1 MIIFSVWRFLVKK
14 KVETIITITLICIS
28 SLVIILNWDNINV
41 KSSVIKILVIL
52 VIGIIFFLV
61 LYIPFTKDFFKER
74 KLKSLYLKLKNKTTL
89 SNSEKLYILI
99 YEEHL
104 EDYIRRLKSNQKI
117 NSLTY
122 GIITGFNEMFFSLDY
137 RQFTI
142 LFTIK
147 ENSIIYAL
155 LPTAK
160 YNKEN
165 IAIKELNIKI
175 NNFPNLDF
183 FIEAIF
189 NLLPELKA
197 IIDNY
202 IETTPVDSIFN
213 GRLLNKLKNLKKKL
227 RLEGCICIILSLILI
242 SLLTIGLILTIKDLN
257 MISISIIL
265 LLIIIFL
272 IIGFIYG
279 LSFTLLLY
287 KLNKDIKHRSI
298 VQKADTPKKIRL
310 VKAFEKYT
318 KTRKI
323 EFIKFYFDNEVL
335 IVYVDMYICVRN
347 SNDSKNII
355 NKLLNTKINFTF
367 LKQSKIVISGH
378 ERILKS
384 LEKQSRKTYHD
395 TEDFFF

>member
-1 MIIFSVWRFLVKK
+1 MKK